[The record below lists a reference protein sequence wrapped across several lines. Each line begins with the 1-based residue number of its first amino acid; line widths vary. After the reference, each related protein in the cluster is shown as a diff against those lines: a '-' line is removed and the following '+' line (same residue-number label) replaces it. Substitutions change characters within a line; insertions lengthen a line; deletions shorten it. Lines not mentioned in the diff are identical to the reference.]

1 MIRTIA
7 RTYNPIDNYALKT
20 GLYRGVIEISSSVNL
35 LLQLATSQGLKPTK
49 RTPFWPNRS
58 TYQKKKKKRKKEKG
72 NNNIKKNNKNS
83 NNDNNDNN
91 TNNNIRNNNNIN
103 SNDNNK
109 IIILIIIMMK
119 ITTITKIIIM

>member
-58 TYQKKKKKRKKEKG
+58 TYQKKKKKEKG

>member
-7 RTYNPIDNYALKT
+7 RTYHPIDNYALKT
-20 GLYRGVIEISSSVNL
+20 GLYRGVIEISSSANL

-58 TYQKKKKKRKKEKG
+58 TYQRKKKKKKKGKKVT
-72 NNNIKKNNKNS
+72 ITSKNNKNS

-103 SNDNNK
+103 SNGNNK
-109 IIILIIIMMK
+109 IIIPIIIMMK

>member
-7 RTYNPIDNYALKT
+7 RTYHPIDNYALKT
-20 GLYRGVIEISSSVNL
+20 GLYREVIEISSSANL
-35 LLQLATSQGLKPTK
+35 LLQLAASQGLKPTK

-58 TYQKKKKKRKKEKG
+58 TYQRKKKEKKRKKVT
-72 NNNIKKNNKNS
+72 ITSKNNKNS

-103 SNDNNK
+103 SNGNNK
-109 IIILIIIMMK
+109 IIIPIIIMMK

>member
-7 RTYNPIDNYALKT
+7 RTYHPIDNYALKT
-20 GLYRGVIEISSSVNL
+20 GLYRMVIEISSSANL
-35 LLQLATSQGLKPTK
+35 LLQLATSQGLKPIK

-58 TYQKKKKKRKKEKG
+58 AYQKKKKKEKG

-83 NNDNNDNN
+83 NNDKNDNN

-103 SNDNNK
+103 SNGNNK
-109 IIILIIIMMK
+109 IIIAIIIMMN

>member
-7 RTYNPIDNYALKT
+7 RTYHPIDNYALKT
-20 GLYRGVIEISSSVNL
+20 GLYRGVIEISSSANL

-58 TYQKKKKKRKKEKG
+58 TYQRKKKKKKRKKVT
-72 NNNIKKNNKNS
+72 ITSKNNKNS

-103 SNDNNK
+103 SNGNNK
-109 IIILIIIMMK
+109 IIIPIIIMMK

>member
-7 RTYNPIDNYALKT
+7 RTYHPIDNYALKT
-20 GLYRGVIEISSSVNL
+20 GLYRGVIEISSSANL

-58 TYQKKKKKRKKEKG
+58 TYQRKKKMKKVT
-72 NNNIKKNNKNS
+72 ITSKNNKNS

-91 TNNNIRNNNNIN
+91 TNNNIRNNNNTN
-103 SNDNNK
+103 SNGNNDENYNNNK
-109 IIILIIIMMK
+109 NNNNVNVK
-119 ITTITKIIIM
+119 IS

>member
-7 RTYNPIDNYALKT
+7 RTYHPIDNYALKT
-20 GLYRGVIEISSSVNL
+20 GLYRVVIEISSSANL
-35 LLQLATSQGLKPTK
+35 LLQLATSQGLKPIK

-58 TYQKKKKKRKKEKG
+58 AYQKKKKKEKG
-72 NNNIKKNNKNS
+72 NNNRKKNNKNS
-83 NNDNNDNN
+83 TNDKNDNN

-103 SNDNNK
+103 SNGNNK
-109 IIILIIIMMK
+109 IIIAIIIMMN

>member
-7 RTYNPIDNYALKT
+7 RTYHPIDNYALKT
-20 GLYRGVIEISSSVNL
+20 GLYRGVIEISSSANL

-58 TYQKKKKKRKKEKG
+58 TYQRKKKKGKKVT
-72 NNNIKKNNKNS
+72 ITSKNNKNS

-103 SNDNNK
+103 SNGNNK
-109 IIILIIIMMK
+109 IIIPIIIMMK

>member
-7 RTYNPIDNYALKT
+7 RTYHPIDNYALKT
-20 GLYRGVIEISSSVNL
+20 GLYRGVIEISSSANL

-58 TYQKKKKKRKKEKG
+58 TYQRKKKKKGKKVT
-72 NNNIKKNNKNS
+72 ITSKNNKNS

-103 SNDNNK
+103 SNGNNK
-109 IIILIIIMMK
+109 IIIPIIIMMK

>member
-7 RTYNPIDNYALKT
+7 RTYHPIDNYALKT
-20 GLYRGVIEISSSVNL
+20 GLYRVVIEISSSANL
-35 LLQLATSQGLKPTK
+35 LLQLATSQGLKPIK

-58 TYQKKKKKRKKEKG
+58 AYQKKKKKEKG

-83 NNDNNDNN
+83 NNDKNDNN

-103 SNDNNK
+103 SNGNNK
-109 IIILIIIMMK
+109 IIIAIIIMMN

>member
-7 RTYNPIDNYALKT
+7 RTYHPIDNYALKT
-20 GLYRGVIEISSSVNL
+20 GLYRVVIEISSSANL
-35 LLQLATSQGLKPTK
+35 LLQLATSQGLKPIK

-58 TYQKKKKKRKKEKG
+58 AYQKKKKKKEKG

-83 NNDNNDNN
+83 NNDKNDNN

-103 SNDNNK
+103 SNGNNK
-109 IIILIIIMMK
+109 IIIAIIIMMK

>member
-7 RTYNPIDNYALKT
+7 RTYHPIDNYALKT
-20 GLYRGVIEISSSVNL
+20 GLYRGVIEISSSANL

-58 TYQKKKKKRKKEKG
+58 TYQRKKKKKKRKKVTITSK
-72 NNNIKKNNKNS
+72 INKNS

-103 SNDNNK
+103 SNGNNK
-109 IIILIIIMMK
+109 IIIPIIIMMK

>member
-7 RTYNPIDNYALKT
+7 RTYHPIDNYALKT
-20 GLYRGVIEISSSVNL
+20 GLYRGVIDISSSANL

-58 TYQKKKKKRKKEKG
+58 TYQRKKKKKKRKKVT
-72 NNNIKKNNKNS
+72 ITSKNNKNS

-91 TNNNIRNNNNIN
+91 TNNNICNNNNIN
-103 SNDNNK
+103 SNGNNK
-109 IIILIIIMMK
+109 IIIPIIIMMK

>member
-7 RTYNPIDNYALKT
+7 RTYHPIDNYALKT
-20 GLYRGVIEISSSVNL
+20 GLYRVVIEISSSANL
-35 LLQLATSQGLKPTK
+35 LLQLATSQGLKPIK

-58 TYQKKKKKRKKEKG
+58 AYQKKKKKEKG
-72 NNNIKKNNKNS
+72 NNNVKKNNKNS
-83 NNDNNDNN
+83 NNDKNDNN

-109 IIILIIIMMK
+109 IIIAIIIMMK

>member
-7 RTYNPIDNYALKT
+7 RTYHPIDNYALKT
-20 GLYRGVIEISSSVNL
+20 GLYRGVIEISSSANL

-58 TYQKKKKKRKKEKG
+58 TYQRKKKIKKKRKKVT
-72 NNNIKKNNKNS
+72 ITSKNNKNS
-83 NNDNNDNN
+83 NNDSNDNN

-103 SNDNNK
+103 SNGNNK
-109 IIILIIIMMK
+109 IIIPIIIMMK

>member
-1 MIRTIA
+1 MA
-7 RTYNPIDNYALKT
+7 RTYHPIDNYALKT
-20 GLYRGVIEISSSVNL
+20 GLYRGVIEISSSANL

-58 TYQKKKKKRKKEKG
+58 TYQRKKKKKRKKVT
-72 NNNIKKNNKNS
+72 ITSKNNKNS

-91 TNNNIRNNNNIN
+91 TNNNIRNNNNNIN
-103 SNDNNK
+103 SNGNNK
-109 IIILIIIMMK
+109 IIIPIIIMMK

>member
-7 RTYNPIDNYALKT
+7 RTYHPIDNYALKT
-20 GLYRGVIEISSSVNL
+20 GLYRGVIEISSSANL

-49 RTPFWPNRS
+49 RTPIWPNRS
-58 TYQKKKKKRKKEKG
+58 TYQKKKKKRKKL
-72 NNNIKKNNKNS
+72 NNENS

-103 SNDNNK
+103 SNGNNK
-109 IIILIIIMMK
+109 IIIPIIIMMK
-119 ITTITKIIIM
+119 ITAITKIIIM

>member
-1 MIRTIA
+1 MA
-7 RTYNPIDNYALKT
+7 RTYHPIDNYALKT
-20 GLYRGVIEISSSVNL
+20 GLYRGVIEISSSANL

-58 TYQKKKKKRKKEKG
+58 TYQRKKKKKRKKVT
-72 NNNIKKNNKNS
+72 ITSKNNKNS

-91 TNNNIRNNNNIN
+91 TNNNIRNNNNNNIN
-103 SNDNNK
+103 SNGNNK
-109 IIILIIIMMK
+109 IIIPIIIMMK

>member
-7 RTYNPIDNYALKT
+7 RTYHPIDNYALKT
-20 GLYRGVIEISSSVNL
+20 ELYRGVIEISSSANL
-35 LLQLATSQGLKPTK
+35 LHQLETSQGLKPTK

-58 TYQKKKKKRKKEKG
+58 TYQKKKKEKG

-91 TNNNIRNNNNIN
+91 TNNNIRNNNIN
-103 SNDNNK
+103 SNGNNK
-109 IIILIIIMMK
+109 IIIPIIIMMK

>member
-1 MIRTIA
+1 MKWTIA
-7 RTYNPIDNYALKT
+7 RTYHPIDNYALKT
-20 GLYRGVIEISSSVNL
+20 ELYRGVIEISSSANL

-58 TYQKKKKKRKKEKG
+58 TYQKKKRKKVT
-72 NNNIKKNNKNS
+72 IISKNNKNS

-103 SNDNNK
+103 NNGNNK
-109 IIILIIIMMK
+109 IIIPIIIMMK
-119 ITTITKIIIM
+119 ITTIAKIIIM